1 MKSDDNADLGLALER
16 AAETSSPFSVR
27 VDDLVH
33 QVRARRRR
41 RTVTAFTSVGATF
54 AAAGA
59 LAVVLATNPGAHTSQ
74 PAALLPTATATSRS
88 PQFTIQQRTYTC
100 GGTIA
105 PETTSD
111 QSADRVQLSVR
122 STGPGA
128 GGAPTAQV
136 TVTSQ
141 HSTYTRTVWWTD
153 AQRLLVLQNGKIVAG
168 QDLPAAPL
176 AATTAT
182 PRLTPHDVAA
192 TPVDPSHPYRYSVAI
207 PVEQNCPGHSWQQI
221 WQNPA
226 GYQLVF
232 VASQW
237 QFETSPSPR
246 HYTPGLV
253 DPDPL
258 IELTTRLTT
267 K

>member
-1 MKSDDNADLGLALER
+1 MKSDENADLGLALER

-27 VDDLVH
+27 IDELVH
-33 QVRARRRR
+33 QVRVRRRR

-54 AAAGA
+54 AVAGA
-59 LAVVLATNPGAHTSQ
+59 LAVALSANPGAHTS
-74 PAALLPTATATSRS
+74 PPLAPRPTPTATSRS

-105 PETTSD
+105 PATTSD
-111 QSADRVQLSVR
+111 QSADRVQLSLR
-122 STGPGA
+122 STGPGTA
-128 GGAPTAQV
+128 GAPTAQV

-141 HSTYTRTVWWTD
+141 HPTYTRTVWWTD

-176 AATTAT
+176 SSPTAT
-182 PRLTPHDVAA
+182 PHITAHDIAS
-192 TPVDPSHPYRYSVAI
+192 TPVDPSHPYRYSLAI
-207 PVEQNCPGHSWQQI
+207 PPEQICPGHGWQQI
-221 WQNPA
+221 WEHPSD
-226 GYQLVF
+226 YQLVL

-246 HYTPGLV
+246 HYTPGVV

-258 IELTTRLTT
+258 IELTTPITT